1 MDNELLLG
9 IGTGIVV
16 IMTGIST
23 ISVIRTILKSKKQYH
38 NTIGDICLKNR
49 KKNVTKNKTKINDI
63 SSIVLTPKN
72 HLYDPYQARTIE
84 RASKKVYHRCF
95 SRESILHQE
104 EKGQSLYLNRLREN
118 VKKDM
123 TTSYLLLDGERER
136 GSVSEDNLEK
146 QIEEQLLKN
155 PQKQIDDYQ
164 NFITMVMKTVSKNA
178 ESNRINLERLDLT
191 RINLIE
197 TGAHLPGSNLKE
209 TGAHLPESNL
219 KEASLK
225 EIDFLEGVY
234 LSGVDLSG
242 MNLEEA
248 NLTGA
253 NLWKANLEGV
263 NLEGANLKGINLK
276 GVQLN
281 QFDLNNPDIIKMLS
295 EANLEEADWSG
306 VTDEQKEKLL
316 SAK

>member
-1 MDNELLLG
+1 
-9 IGTGIVV
+9 
-16 IMTGIST
+16 
-23 ISVIRTILKSKKQYH
+23 
-38 NTIGDICLKNR
+38 
-49 KKNVTKNKTKINDI
+49 
-63 SSIVLTPKN
+63 
-72 HLYDPYQARTIE
+72 
-84 RASKKVYHRCF
+84 
-95 SRESILHQE
+95 
-104 EKGQSLYLNRLREN
+104 
-118 VKKDM
+118 M